1 MLSLEKRPLHSRQFM
16 TQMRRAHTQN
26 INYNK
31 FIIFSTGT
39 KPWKWVIMTIIIML
53 H

>member
-1 MLSLEKRPLHSRQFM
+1 MLSLEKGLLHSRQFM
-16 TQMRRAHTQN
+16 TQMGHTHTQN
-26 INYNK
+26 INNNT